1 MQFPVLTPPP
11 MDVTTVTPPPVFDDA
26 SIPIMMSA
34 EYPEYHEKEMHGV
47 IEMAEEVGI
56 VTHMMRVDPCD
67 YYWWGR

>member
-1 MQFPVLTPPP
+1 MQFPVMTPPP
-11 MDVTTVTPPPVFDDA
+11 VTPPPAGDDA
-26 SIPIMMSA
+26 SIPII
-34 EYPEYHEKEMHGV
+34 EKYPEDPDSELLHGV